1 MTIEQAIYLQISQN
15 PAVSD
20 LVSNRVTPEWR
31 REGTTLPAVI
41 YSVDS
46 RDPVTTL
53 TGVTTLEQFNVSVT
67 SIAATMAAAREL
79 ADAVKLACIKA
90 VFPWTTHEGTSVKW
104 VRLTSEDVER
114 LNDEEGTDDGPRAVT
129 QQYTLWATGG

>member
-1 MTIEQAIYLQISQN
+1 MTIEQAIYLQITGN
-15 PAVSD
+15 PTVSG

-46 RDPVTTL
+46 RDPITTL
-53 TGVTTLEQFNVSVT
+53 TGVSTLEQFNVSVT
-67 SIAATMAAAREL
+67 SIAATMAAARGL
-79 ADAVKLACIKA
+79 ADEVRIACVKG